1 MRIDM
6 NARITPQNP
15 NIRFALVYNFSKL
28 EVLKFKVPSLEPD
41 RLPIVKIT
49 VKTQTDR
56 KEYRI
61 DTKQSLDD
69 EMEQPVFDVDA
80 VFPMK
85 NEPAMTIS
93 QNTGSYIDIELE
105 KGEWIEIEYS
115 TKGGAKRVK

>member
-1 MRIDM
+1 M

-85 NEPAMTIS
+85 NESAMTIS

>member
-1 MRIDM
+1 M

-69 EMEQPVFDVDA
+69 EMEQPVFEVDA